1 MDSPSRICFRMGFN
15 IRDNRSTHK
24 MSSIFFHRMPVPGP
38 EILAQTTIRRAIDV
52 VYRDIFTAYYVVR
65 HYTLNDLHFC
75 YTALTHGVQTPEMLY
90 GANAVVTL
98 AHIVCEATT
107 GPCARNTPDA
117 IDELCA
123 TLKAASA
130 CHPRCQAAADICSD
144 VLHFLRQAKLFCAL
158 ERVCRAVAVR
168 DRSYWEFTN
177 DTFALHL
184 LDMNG
189 NDEDDDAFDVDSK
202 EFRPILRKT
211 AESVKRGR
219 GRPRKNASADDKELA
234 RAKRLHA
241 VVFGD
246 CAAPVGH
253 V

>member
-1 MDSPSRICFRMGFN
+1 MDI
-15 IRDNRSTHK
+15 
-24 MSSIFFHRMPVPGP
+24 
-38 EILAQTTIRRAIDV
+38 

-65 HYTLNDLHFC
+65 HYILNDLHFC
-75 YTALTHGVQTPEMLY
+75 YTGLTYGGGGAQTPEILA
-90 GANAVVTL
+90 GVNAAVTL
-98 AHIVCEATT
+98 AHIMCEATT
-107 GPCARNTPDA
+107 GMCVRSNTPDA

-123 TLKAASA
+123 TLKECAKYHS
-130 CHPRCQAAADICSD
+130 RCQAAADICGD
-144 VLHFLRQAKLFCAL
+144 ILHFLRQAQLFRAL

-184 LDMNG
+184 LDING

-202 EFRPILRKT
+202 EFRPILKK
-211 AESVKRGR
+211 AQSAKRGR
-219 GRPRKNASADDKELA
+219 GRPRKNASVDDKELA

-246 CAAPVGH
+246 CVAPVGH
-253 V
+253 M